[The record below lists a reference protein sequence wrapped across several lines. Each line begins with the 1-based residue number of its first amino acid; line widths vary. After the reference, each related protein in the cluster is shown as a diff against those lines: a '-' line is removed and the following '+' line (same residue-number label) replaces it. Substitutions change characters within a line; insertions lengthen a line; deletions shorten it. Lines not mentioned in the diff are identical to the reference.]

1 MALPLRLQTC
11 QFETRNGN
19 SRMSLLQA
27 SHRNPVATIVIF
39 VIVGILGFSALMN
52 LPVQLIPNIERPQI
66 TILNFWRAAA
76 PAEIEAELVE
86 PQENVLKTLF
96 GLKQISSSVRSGMS
110 ITNLQ
115 FEIGSDMQQAFIN
128 VINALNQAPPR
139 PREAGEPIISL
150 GGLEQPLASLL
161 IRKTDA
167 DSDGDFTGE
176 QELIEKSLAPRLRTI
191 DGIAKVELNSLR
203 EPQLQITFDP
213 YRMAALGLSLE
224 ALMGKISASSN
235 SSGGFAEVGRR
246 EYTVRFNGQ
255 YSPDDFGQM
264 IVAYN
269 DGRPVVLDEV
279 ADIKIDFDTARA
291 FAYRDGAPAF
301 YLTVFATNN
310 ANTVEV
316 MAEINRRVETIN
328 AELLRD
334 QGLEMVLSFDSSEH
348 IKRAVNLVKSSV
360 GIGIVL
366 ALALLYLMLRG
377 MRAALLIAMTIPV
390 SLLAALLALDM
401 LDRSLNI
408 ISLAGLAFA
417 VGLVL
422 DAAIVVQ
429 ENIIRLVQH
438 GTRLKAA
445 AVQGTVEVVPALFAS
460 TMTTIAIFTPIVF
473 LQGIEGQ
480 LFYDLAISMAVAVCA
495 SMLCAMFLLPVVAVI
510 VLRRHASMPGLPRF
524 WHRLAG
530 RYRTLTHTDRRAALW
545 LVLLGPGAV
554 AVIALLIPRTDFLP
568 EAKWEGVMTV
578 FSVPPGANFNVLD
591 KELGQTLV
599 RRLQPYLDGEKQPVI
614 KGYNVAMSAGGKILF
629 VYPEDPRQ
637 VQSVLTTLEED
648 ILAGLPD
655 TSAYS
660 FQSSLL
666 SVNGGTSRNL
676 YLNFNGELD
685 DVSRLVAGRV
695 RDRIGDELPGAMIR
709 TLPGLHDAQ
718 PELMLYPD
726 NRKLAQAGLERA
738 EVARMVRAMTSGV
751 YAGEYFDGSDRMDII
766 IKTPM
771 WRSPEHLQALPMY
784 TPLAGVQTM
793 GQLTRAERG
802 TGPTQLRR
810 FNGERALT
818 LAITPPANVTLEE
831 TIEALQPIIDQA
843 GSDVSPGI
851 FLTLSGGSDDLADT
865 IDTMTWNF
873 AFAVLILFLLMT
885 ALFRSAVDSA
895 LVLASMP
902 LALAG
907 GVLGLQTLNLFTFQS
922 LDLLTMIGFVIL
934 MGLVVNNAILL
945 IDRTRRAQRDGLALN
960 EAVRLALETRIRPIY
975 MSTLTSVVGMLP
987 LVLLPG
993 VGSEV
998 YRGLAVVIVGGM
1010 LASTL
1015 FTVVF
1020 MSAALQ
1026 LAPRLKF
1033 PRPASVSNP
1042 ATQLQS

>member
-1 MALPLRLQTC
+1 M
-11 QFETRNGN
+11 N
-19 SRMSLLQA
+19 LLKA
-27 SHRNPVATIVIF
+27 SHRNPVATIVVF
-39 VIVGILGFSALMN
+39 VIVGILGLSALTN
-52 LPVQLIPNIERPQI
+52 LPVQLIPDIERPRI
-66 TILNFWRAAA
+66 TILNYWRAAA

-86 PQENVLKTLF
+86 PQESVLKTIS

-110 ITNLQ
+110 ITTLQ
-115 FEIGSDMQQAFIN
+115 FEIGTDMQQGFIN
-128 VINALNQAPPR
+128 VINALNQAPAR
-139 PREAGEPIISL
+139 PREANEPIVSL

-161 IRKTDA
+161 IRKADR
-167 DSDGDFTGE
+167 DSDGDFTE
-176 QELIEKSLAPRLRTI
+176 HQELIEKSIAPRLRTI

-203 EPQLQITFDP
+203 ESQLQITFDP

-224 ALMGKISASSN
+224 TLMGKIAASSN
-235 SSGGFAEVGRR
+235 SSGGFADVGRR

-269 DGRPVVLDEV
+269 EGRPVVLDEV
-279 ADIKIDFDTARA
+279 ADIEVGFEDRRA

-301 YLTVFATNN
+301 YLTVFGTNN
-310 ANTVEV
+310 ANTVDV
-316 MAEINRRVETIN
+316 MTELNRRIEAVNE
-328 AELLRD
+328 ELLLD
-334 QGLEMVLSFDSSEH
+334 HGLEMVLSFDSSEH

-360 GIGIVL
+360 GIGILL
-366 ALALLYLMLRG
+366 AMALLYLMLRG
-377 MRAALLIAMTIPV
+377 LRATLLIAMTIPV

-438 GTRLKAA
+438 GTKLKSAA
-445 AVQGTVEVVPALFAS
+445 IRGTAEVAPALFAS

-473 LQGIEGQ
+473 LQGVEGQ
-480 LFYDLAISMAVAVCA
+480 LFYDLAVSMAVAVCA
-495 SMLCAMFLLPVVAVI
+495 SMLCAMFLLPVLAVL
-510 VLRRHASMPGLPRF
+510 VLRRHAAMPGLPRF
-524 WHRLAG
+524 WHRLAV
-530 RYRTLTHTDRRAALW
+530 RYRVLTSTNRRAALW
-545 LVLLGPGAV
+545 LVFLGPGAV
-554 AVIALLIPRTDFLP
+554 ALIALMLPRTDFLP

-599 RRLQPYLDGEKQPVI
+599 RRLQPYLDGEKEPVI

-637 VQSVLTTLEED
+637 VQLVMTTLRDE

-666 SVNGGTSRNL
+666 GVNGGTGRNL

-695 RDRIGDELPGAMIR
+695 RDRIVDELPGSAVR
-709 TLPGLHDAQ
+709 TLPGLQDAQ

-738 EVARMVRAMTSGV
+738 EVARMVRAVTSGV

-766 IKTPM
+766 VKAPM

-793 GQLTRAERG
+793 GQLTHAERG

-818 LAITPPANVTLEE
+818 LAITPPANITMEE
-831 TIEALQPIIDQA
+831 TIEALQPIIDKA
-843 GSDVSPGI
+843 GSEVSPGI
-851 FLTLSGGSDDLADT
+851 FLTLSGGSDDLGDT
-865 IDTMTWNF
+865 IDTMTRNF

-885 ALFRSAVDSA
+885 ALFRSAIDSA

-902 LALAG
+902 IALAG

-945 IDRTRRAQRDGLALN
+945 IDRARRAQREGLALL
-960 EAVRLALETRIRPIY
+960 EAIRLAVETRIRPIY

-987 LVLLPG
+987 LVLMPG

-1010 LASTL
+1010 LTSTL
-1015 FTVVF
+1015 FAVVF

-1026 LAPRLKF
+1026 LAPRVKLS
-1033 PRPASVSNP
+1033 RPVAVPNP
-1042 ATQLQS
+1042 AAQPQS